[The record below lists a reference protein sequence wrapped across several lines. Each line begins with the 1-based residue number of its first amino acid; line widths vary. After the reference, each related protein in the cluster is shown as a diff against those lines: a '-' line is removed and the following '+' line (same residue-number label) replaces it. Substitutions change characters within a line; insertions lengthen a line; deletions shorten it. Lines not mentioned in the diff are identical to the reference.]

1 MSIRFVRSES
11 TSEGWNAGSAISNT
25 ISVTQSLTRSR
36 LIVML
41 YSSVTC
47 KLQATLTR
55 GEVDG

>member
-11 TSEGWNAGSAISNT
+11 TSEGWNAGSAISNAVG
-25 ISVTQSLTRSR
+25 VTQSLNVVD

-47 KLQATLTR
+47 KL
-55 GEVDG
+55 